1 MSATPNPAKTIA
13 VWYESN
19 QRGVQKSNIELHF
32 NLWKLP
38 NGNNYL
44 RFLDIGIMIPDPAEV
59 RQLCLYFPFE
69 VPTDCFEDIV
79 GKFIN
84 DSNLVSAIFNEHYTV
99 ASEPSSKSRL
109 IKKGGQEL
117 FDIYETGPQNVQRQ
131 SVFGGTVF
139 KLSFQQ
145 RGRPVYLRFRVSGK
159 YPTSLSIIQKATN
172 SIVQSAFSQ
181 TEMID
186 FRVNEARDL
195 NQDLLEEI
203 YRQSSFMLTKV
214 HFFFVCS
221 YGEDIVGAHEP
232 YAKCRNLENYRWK
245 NYVGN
250 DKLNQQIYLAYQ
262 WTKEKRDD
270 FGVLIRTKFERNNR
284 RVLATYLGVLL
295 LITVLFSVISSYTF
309 AFIPSALKPTSQPC
323 VSSSPSSPSLPPKF
337 STAPR
342 DTNLDGQSSKMPT
355 SGVSSSTPP
364 RPPRRSSE
372 NLR

>member
-1 MSATPNPAKTIA
+1 MSTTPNPAKTIA
-13 VWYESN
+13 VWYESS
-19 QRGVQKSNIELHF
+19 QEGVQKSNLELHF

-38 NGNNYL
+38 SGNNYL
-44 RFLDIGIMIPDPAEV
+44 RFLDIGVMIPDPAEV
-59 RQLCLYFPFE
+59 RQLCIYFPFD
-69 VPTDCFEDIV
+69 VPTACFEDIV
-79 GKFIN
+79 GKFIT
-84 DSNLVSAIFNEHYTV
+84 DSNLVSAIFNENYTV
-99 ASEPSSKSRL
+99 ALEPSSKSRL
-109 IKKGGQEL
+109 IKKGDKEV
-117 FDIYETGPQNVQRQ
+117 FDIYETGPQNLQRQ
-131 SVFGGTVF
+131 SLFGGTVF

-145 RGRPVYLRFRVSGK
+145 RGRPVYLRFRVSGG

-172 SIVQSAFSQ
+172 AVVQSAFSQ

-195 NQDLLEEI
+195 NQDLREEML
-203 YRQSSFMLTKV
+203 RQSSFTLAKV

-250 DKLNQQIYLAYQ
+250 DKLNHQTYLAYQ

-284 RVLATYLGVLL
+284 RVLANYFGALL
-295 LITVLFSVISSYTF
+295 LITVLFSIISSY
-309 AFIPSALKPTSQPC
+309 AFELIPSSLKPHSQPC
-323 VSSSPSSPSLPPKF
+323 VSSYPSSPSLPPKF

-342 DTNLDGQSSKMPT
+342 DTSLDGQSSKT
-355 SGVSSSTPP
+355 STSRASSSMPP
-364 RPPRRSSE
+364 RPPRRSLG

>member
-1 MSATPNPAKTIA
+1 MSTTLNPAKTIA

-19 QRGVQKSNIELHF
+19 QGGVQKSTIELHF

-44 RFLDIGIMIPDPAEV
+44 RFLDIGIMIPHPAEV
-59 RQLCLYFPFE
+59 RQLCIYFPFE
-69 VPTDCFEDIV
+69 VSTDCFEDIV
-79 GKFIN
+79 GKFIT
-84 DSNLVSAIFNEHYTV
+84 DSNLVSAIFNENYTV

-109 IKKGGQEL
+109 IKKGDQEIC
-117 FDIYETGPQNVQRQ
+117 DIYETGPQNVQRQ
-131 SVFGGTVF
+131 SLFGGTVF
-139 KLSFQQ
+139 KLNFQQ
-145 RGRPVYLRFRVSGK
+145 RGRPVYLRFRVSGG
-159 YPTSLSIIQKATN
+159 YPASLSITQKAAN
-172 SIVQSAFSQ
+172 AFVQSAFSQ

-195 NQDLLEEI
+195 NQDLREEML
-203 YRQSSFMLTKV
+203 RQASFTLAKV

-221 YGEDIVGAHEP
+221 YGEDIVGAHEQ

-245 NYVGN
+245 SYVGN
-250 DKLNQQIYLAYQ
+250 DKLNHHIYLAYQ

-295 LITVLFSVISSYTF
+295 LITVLFSVISSYAF
-309 AFIPSALKPTSQPC
+309 EFIPSSLKPHSQPC
-323 VSSSPSSPSLPPKF
+323 VSSSPSSPSLPQKF
-337 STAPR
+337 STALR
-342 DTNLDGQSSKMPT
+342 DTSLDGQSSKMPT
-355 SGVSSSTPP
+355 SRASSSTPP